1 MTKRLYD
8 ENSHIRAFSARVC
21 ACVPREDVWEVIL
34 DETAFFPGGG
44 GQEPDTGVI
53 GGVPAAGW
61 GERDGEILHRVSSP
75 LAPGSEVSCAVDW
88 EPRFSRMQQHSGEH
102 LLSGILH
109 TLYGAENTGFHMGR
123 EDVVVDFD
131 RYLTPEQL
139 RDAEA
144 RVNRAVWEDVPVRI
158 SYPDPALLPSLSY
171 RSKLDLR
178 ENVRL
183 VTIEGYDVCACCAP
197 HVLRT
202 GEIGLV
208 KILDSAR
215 RKEGTRLHM
224 LAGSRALALLGRYA
238 DEAREVSGLLSV
250 PPEEI
255 GGGMRRYAEA
265 HEQLLYRYG
274 ALRREQLE
282 RYLDGLRPTE
292 GNLVLVEDGLDAE
305 DLRKAVNRGV
315 GLCTGLC
322 AAFSGTDGTGYRYVI
337 GAADAEIS
345 SAASA
350 VNRALNGRG
359 GGRGKRIE
367 GSVSADEAAIRSFFR
382 TYRLNDS

>member
-8 ENSHIRAFSARVC
+8 KNSHTREFSARVC
-21 ACVPREDVWEVIL
+21 SCIPRDGSWEVIL
-34 DETAFFPGGG
+34 DRTAFFPGGG
-44 GQEPDTGVI
+44 GQEPDTGSI
-53 GGVPAAGW
+53 CGIPAAGW
-61 GERDGEILHRVSSP
+61 GERDGEVLHRVSSP
-75 LAPGSEVSCAVDW
+75 LVPGDEVSCAIDW

-109 TLYGAENTGFHMGR
+109 ALYGAENTGFHMGR

-131 RYLTPEQL
+131 RYLTSEQL

-144 RVNRAVWEDVPVRI
+144 RVNRAVWEDVPVTV

-215 RKEGTRLHM
+215 RKDGTRLHM
-224 LAGSRALALLGRYA
+224 LAGEEALALLSRLA
-238 DEAREVSGLLSV
+238 DGAREVSGLLSV
-250 PPEEI
+250 PPAEI
-255 GGGMRRYAEA
+255 GAGMRRYADA
-265 HEQLLYRYG
+265 HEKLLYRYG

-282 RYLDGLRPTE
+282 RRLESLRPTD

-305 DLRKAVNRGV
+305 DLRRAVNRGV
-315 GLCTGLC
+315 ELCTGVC
-322 AAFSGTDGTGYRYVI
+322 AAFSGTDETGYHYVI
-337 GAADAEIS
+337 GSADAEIS
-345 SAASA
+345 SVAPA

-359 GGRGKRIE
+359 GGRGRRIE
-367 GSVSADEAAIRSFFR
+367 GSVAADETAIRGFFR
-382 TYRLNDS
+382 TYRLER